1 MTPRNK
7 NWRPEM
13 SRNEITN
20 LEILAAIKDLRATVL
35 AAANDPKANS
45 TDTENST
52 FRAVLWISTYAIL
65 VVAGTVIIL
74 ESLGLLV

>member
-1 MTPRNK
+1 
-7 NWRPEM
+7 M
-13 SRNEITN
+13 SESEVTN
-20 LEILAAIKDLRATVL
+20 QEVLAAIKDLKATVL

-52 FRAVLWISTYAIL
+52 FRAVLWVSSYAFLI
-65 VVAGTVIIL
+65 VSGTVIVL

>member
-1 MTPRNK
+1 
-7 NWRPEM
+7 M

-45 TDTENST
+45 TNTANNT
-52 FRAVLWISTYAIL
+52 FRAVLWVSSYAFLI
-65 VVAGTVIIL
+65 VSGTVIVL